1 MKGTNVST
9 TVRAGVLAL
18 SLLLL
23 PITMPTSAQ
32 TTNPTPETQRMEM
45 HDDDGDNTGLWGL
58 LGWQASLGSQV
69 SGGALGRPAPMTRAT
84 RAGPNQYRLPREGSA
99 HPTDIHGD

>member
-1 MKGTNVST
+1 MKGTRAST

-45 HDDDGDNTGLWGL
+45 RDDDSDNTGLWGL
-58 LGWQASLGSQV
+58 LGLAGLIGLA
-69 SGGALGRPAPMTRAT
+69 GLRRRPGKARAYDTR
-84 RAGPNQYRLPREGSA
+84 
-99 HPTDIHGD
+99 D